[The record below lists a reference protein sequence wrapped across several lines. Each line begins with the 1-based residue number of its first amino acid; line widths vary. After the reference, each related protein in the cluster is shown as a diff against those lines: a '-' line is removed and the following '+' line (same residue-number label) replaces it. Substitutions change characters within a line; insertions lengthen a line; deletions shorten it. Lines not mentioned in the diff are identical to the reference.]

1 MPTRPAA
8 WRAATGST
16 TSAPVTGHNADPVAP
31 GAGSAVFVHLWRRPR
46 WPTAGCIA
54 FRRPDLEWI
63 LARWR
68 PGSRPMIRERGGL
81 SHAPG
86 QAQVDFGETLGEISG
101 VQRKLHYFAMALP
114 PSDAFFVKAYQP
126 PRAWT
131 ASTPDRGPGQAFK
144 VIASLNKTLVME
156 LARCEFIDR
165 RENVIALG
173 PSGAGKTHIALGL
186 GLAAC
191 QKGLKVRFI
200 TAAAVRQCLSD
211 HWRSIGSLH
220 ELTEAADDR
229 RLQRLQKLL
238 TNQDLRSA
246 GLRGPTGATVPP
258 HHRRA
263 GLRPPRQDRRRAALR
278 DHLPTLRARL
288 HHHHIQPR
296 IRSGAGSAF
305 RRMDRGLRVRTPD
318 RRHSGP
324 PDCES
329 RRQTGQRNRSDSLT
343 VAK

>member
-131 ASTPDRGPGQAFK
+131 ASTPDRGPGQALPFDEWTE
-144 VIASLNKTLVME
+144 V
-156 LARCEFIDR
+156 F
-165 RENVIALG
+165 
-173 PSGAGKTHIALGL
+173 
-186 GLAAC
+186 
-191 QKGLKVRFI
+191 
-200 TAAAVRQCLSD
+200 
-211 HWRSIGSLH
+211 GS
-220 ELTEAADDR
+220 E
-229 RLQRLQKLL
+229 RL
-238 TNQDLRSA
+238 
-246 GLRGPTGATVPP
+246 TGAI
-258 HHRRA
+258 
-263 GLRPPRQDRRRAALR
+263 LDR
-278 DHLPTLRARL
+278 
-288 HHHHIQPR
+288 
-296 IRSGAGSAF
+296 
-305 RRMDRGLRVRTPD
+305 
-318 RRHSGP
+318 
-324 PDCES
+324 
-329 RRQTGQRNRSDSLT
+329 LT
-343 VAK
+343 VNPGDRLDSGIGRIL